1 MKKPGDVTKIVLKK
15 SMKFVVLKS
24 IISIIYRAIAMIT
37 PILFSSAVD
46 YITVGDYTNAFY
58 ISIVAI
64 VMVIVFR
71 LFDILNTYSWHKL
84 YNSMYDNYTNVGVNK
99 VFDNSLYS
107 LSRFN
112 IGEFLNMMSTDI
124 NVMADFY
131 CNLIMR
137 LIRIVEVMIIFVY
150 FFLIDLYIGI
160 AGVGMAIV
168 SISVI
173 LLSSKK
179 IEKLNKKKSTYFDE
193 RNTIINEFLLSIREI
208 KAFNI
213 FKPMKKR
220 IDESTKTY
228 TKSYLNQRVG
238 EDIFKFSVL
247 ALIEAFRWCMFIY
260 GIYLI
265 SKGQMEMGT
274 LLVIYNYFTQLVEG
288 FSEFATINTGIR
300 QLKVAQDR
308 FYQLII
314 YSHEKLLLDK
324 KYKFK
329 NFDIKFK
336 DVLYGDINNPR
347 LKGVS
352 FDIKSN
358 AINSVAGLVGSGKSG
373 VVDLLLKLN
382 SQHKGTIKVGDI
394 SISDI
399 DFDYYYSLV
408 SSIDKND
415 RFLNISIKDN
425 LNIVNDNFEEIV
437 YICKKLDIHDEISQ
451 LKYGYD
457 TILNSKEDK
466 LKANTKILLN
476 IARILL
482 KNTKIMLFD
491 EILCS
496 LNNESREIVL
506 EKLNKI
512 KDKHT
517 IIIIDKNENVLKM
530 SDNIILLNEGEVVET
545 GIYDDL
551 SDNKLFKKIVQN

>member
-220 IDESTKTY
+220 IDESTKIY

-352 FDIKSN
+352 FNIKSN

-382 SQHKGTIKVGDI
+382 SQHKGSIKVGDI

-399 DFDYYYSLV
+399 DFEYYYSLV

-437 YICKKLDIHDEISQ
+437 YICKKLDIHDEISK

>member
-15 SMKFVVLKS
+15 SMKFVVIKS

-124 NVMADFY
+124 NVMSDFY

-352 FDIKSN
+352 FNIKSN

-437 YICKKLDIHDEISQ
+437 YICKKLDIHDEISK

-551 SDNKLFKKIVQN
+551 SNNKLFKKIVQN